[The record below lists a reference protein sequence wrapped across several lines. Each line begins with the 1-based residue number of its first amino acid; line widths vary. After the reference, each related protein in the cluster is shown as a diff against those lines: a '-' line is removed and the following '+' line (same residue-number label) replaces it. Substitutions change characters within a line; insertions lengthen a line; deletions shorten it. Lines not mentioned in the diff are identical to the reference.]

1 MWRSKFPA
9 ILWRRGIDSA
19 GVVNKRIFVKSSAD
33 WLKTLNLTG
42 YLFVSTVVN
51 ISGQPRI
58 SLQFNC

>member
-9 ILWRRGIDSA
+9 ILWRREIDSA
-19 GVVNKRIFVKSSAD
+19 GVVNERIFVKSSTD
-33 WLKTLNLTG
+33 WLKTLNVTG
-42 YLFVSTVVN
+42 YLFVWTVVN